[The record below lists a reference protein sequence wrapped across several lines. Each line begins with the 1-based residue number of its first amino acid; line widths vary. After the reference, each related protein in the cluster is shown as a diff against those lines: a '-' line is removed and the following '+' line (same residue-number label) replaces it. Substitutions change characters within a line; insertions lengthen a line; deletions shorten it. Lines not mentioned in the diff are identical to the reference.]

1 MNKFDKPIKIYLF
14 KNKNMVS
21 LSFFVT
27 SYLTNQYNLK
37 ITEFEKII
45 SSQEDY
51 MEFESELSNTYWL
64 IEKKSRGPRPEK
76 KPCKPF
82 MRVSISTVGTTA
94 HYRFYIDDWSKMI
107 SEYLYQKN
115 SVMHW
120 DNDV

>member
-37 ITEFEKII
+37 IT
-45 SSQEDY
+45 
-51 MEFESELSNTYWL
+51 EFESELSNTYWL

>member
-1 MNKFDKPIKIYLF
+1 MNKFDKPIKLYLF

-37 ITEFEKII
+37 TTEFEKII
-45 SSQEDY
+45 SCQDDY
-51 MEFESELSNTYWL
+51 LEFESQLSNTYWL
-64 IEKKSRGPRPEK
+64 IEKKSRGPRPKK